1 MASAILPRRRL
12 VASLYSCIET
22 SPPSLYQRIAAHHW
36 PQIQFRLRS
45 TSTSLPKYA
54 QPSIWQSIIPR
65 SIRERGLF
73 RRDKKSDGSAASPAS
88 KEWNPASFF
97 IIIFTLIG
105 SQAIQLLVLRKDT
118 ENYKRRT
125 DAKLELLREVIQRL
139 QNGEQVDVEKLL
151 GTGDEAKEREWEEG
165 EMLLILCRFVS
176 RPLC

>member
-1 MASAILPRRRL
+1 M
-12 VASLYSCIET
+12 
-22 SPPSLYQRIAAHHW
+22 
-36 PQIQFRLRS
+36 
-45 TSTSLPKYA
+45 
-54 QPSIWQSIIPR
+54 
-65 SIRERGLF
+65 
-73 RRDKKSDGSAASPAS
+73 
-88 KEWNPASFF
+88 
-97 IIIFTLIG
+97 
-105 SQAIQLLVLRKDT
+105 LRKDT

>member
-1 MASAILPRRRL
+1 MASATLPRRRL
-12 VASLYSCIET
+12 AASLYSYIET
-22 SPPSLYQRIAAHHW
+22 SPPALYQRIAAHHW
-36 PQIQFRLRS
+36 PQIQLRLRS

-73 RRDKKSDGSAASPAS
+73 RRDKKSDASPAS
-88 KEWNPASFF
+88 KQWNPASFF

-165 EMLLILCRFVS
+165 KILIE
-176 RPLC
+176 